1 MRRAAKR
8 DGNHKAIADAL
19 RDAGCGV
26 VDLAA
31 VGCGVPDLLI
41 HAPTYPFQMALIE
54 IKNPDV
60 PKCDRRLT
68 PAQREFHMNW
78 RRPIFVAESVEEALA
93 AVGIVR

>member
-8 DGNHKAIADAL
+8 DFNHADIVKAL

-26 VDLAA
+26 IDMAEL
-31 VGCGVPDLLI
+31 GRGVPDILA